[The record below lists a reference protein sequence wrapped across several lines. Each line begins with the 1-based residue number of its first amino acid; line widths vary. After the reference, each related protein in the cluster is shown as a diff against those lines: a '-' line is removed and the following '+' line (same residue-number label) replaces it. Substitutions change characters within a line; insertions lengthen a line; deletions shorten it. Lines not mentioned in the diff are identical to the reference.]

1 MAKIGIPRTLAY
13 FAYYPFCKVFFE
25 ELGHEVVLS
34 SPTSR
39 AILDDGVKEAVN
51 DACIPIKIY
60 HGHVLDLADKVDWIF
75 CPRLVSVRKHGDFGT
90 ETFCPKFLGLPDMIR
105 LAIDKLPR
113 LLEVRVDLKKGK
125 DELAQVFIQVGTQ
138 LGNGLGEIKKALA
151 RAVKA
156 QKNYRKLLSR
166 EILPHVALE
175 MLEQQAERP
184 PRDVEYDLKIAVV
197 GYPYAIYDAYINAGL
212 LKILEK
218 EGAKVYTQDML
229 SDKELDRQARTL
241 PKSMFW
247 YFSNR
252 AVYGGLHFMNRQD
265 IDGIIH
271 VTAFACGPDSMVD
284 RLLEIESRRHHAT
297 PYLSITVDEHTG
309 EAGVRT
315 RIEAFLD
322 MLRYRREKIYE
333 N

>member
-1 MAKIGIPRTLAY
+1 MSKIGIPRTLAY

-125 DELAQVFIQVGTQ
+125 DELSGVFIQVGTQ
-138 LGNGLGEIKKALA
+138 LGNGLVEIKKALTQ
-151 RAVKA
+151 AVKA
-156 QKNYRKLLSR
+156 QKKYRKLLSR

-175 MLEQQAERP
+175 MLEQQAERL
-184 PRDVEYDLKIAVV
+184 PRDAEYDLKIAVV
-197 GYPYAIYDAYINAGL
+197 GYPYVIYDAYINAGL

-284 RLLEIESRRHHAT
+284 RLLEIECRRRNAI
-297 PYLSITVDEHTG
+297 PYLSITIDEHTG

-322 MLRYRREKIYE
+322 MLRYRREKHE
-333 N
+333 D